1 MSEDRKRERG
11 IGWLI
16 VLIGLAIAALLTL
29 LYSARKRETSYEE
42 LLERRDELLR
52 ELQRLSA
59 LKAEGRLE
67 QSEYERRRRA
77 IVRNVESIER
87 KLEEA
92 ERKRSFFE

>member
-1 MSEDRKRERG
+1 MSEDEREERG

-29 LYSARKRETSYEE
+29 IYGARKKQTSYEE

-59 LKAEGRLE
+59 LRAEGKLD
-67 QSEYERRRRA
+67 QGEYEKRRRA
-77 IVRNVESIER
+77 IVKNVVNIEKR
-87 KLEEA
+87 LEEV

>member
-1 MSEDRKRERG
+1 M
-11 IGWLI
+11 I

-29 LYSARKRETSYEE
+29 LYSARKRQASYEE